1 MKYLNFDVEAF
12 QYQKNDTKESF
23 RVRVA
28 GSPVGEMRPNE
39 AEEVVVPQDFRLRLS
54 FLEDRDLTTPE
65 LIELGIMLGQL
76 LLPGRARGF
85 LDRSRERLKE
95 DQGLRIRLKLD
106 TYALANLPWEFSY
119 IPDADTPASQRSL
132 EGFLVL
138 DRRLSLV
145 RYEMLSQGL
154 ADLEPGKQETLRM
167 AVILAN
173 PSDPSFPP
181 LDLTSEQQ
189 IIEQALKGVSQ
200 INAQFYPNATVE
212 TLHEAITTGAN
223 VFHFAGHGSFQADME
238 SSYGSNEGK
247 GYIVLVGD
255 KGEERLFSSTNL
267 ALILRGRDVR
277 LVVLGACEGG
287 RRDGVNAW
295 SGVVPAL
302 TRAGIPAV
310 IGMQYKI
317 ADTSAITFSRNF
329 YRTLAAHQS
338 IDEAVTAGR
347 LAILTGSSE
356 EVEFDW
362 GVPVLYL
369 RADEEEGILFPAATD
384 GQPTTVKPDVIATG
398 GTTPTAPPSDN
409 VDSRALR
416 TKMIEF
422 FNRED
427 LELLCADVEAD
438 LRQNGIGEIV
448 NLEIV
453 GGSGIPAI
461 VLNLI
466 KHMERR
472 RLLPYLVKAVR
483 SARPGVI

>member
-1 MKYLNFDVEAF
+1 MRV
-12 QYQKNDTKESF
+12 SF
-23 RVRVA
+23 
-28 GSPVGEMRPNE
+28 SLVGEQGPNE

-54 FLEDRDLTTPE
+54 FLENGDLSMPE

-76 LLPGRARGF
+76 LLPERARVF
-85 LDRSRERLKE
+85 LDRSRARLKE
-95 DQGLRIRLKLD
+95 NEGLRIRLKLD

-154 ADLEPGKQETLRM
+154 AKLEPGKEETLRM

-173 PSDPSFPP
+173 PSNPSFPP
-181 LDLTSEQQ
+181 LDLTSEQH
-189 IIEQALKGVSQ
+189 IIEDALKGISQ
-200 INAQFYPNATVE
+200 IKPQFYPNATVE
-212 TLHEAITTGAN
+212 TLEDAITTGAN
-223 VFHFAGHGSFQADME
+223 VFHFAGHGSFHADME
-238 SSYGSNEGK
+238 SSYGSAEAK

-255 KGEERLFSSTNL
+255 NGEELLFSSTLL
-267 ALILRGRDVR
+267 ALTLKGKDVR

-295 SGVVPAL
+295 TGVVPAL

-317 ADTSAITFSRNF
+317 ADKSAIAFSRNF

-347 LAILTGSSE
+347 LAILTRSSE
-356 EVEFDW
+356 DEFDW
-362 GVPVLYL
+362 AVPVLYL
-369 RADEEEGILFPAATD
+369 RADEEQGILFPSPSGD
-384 GQPTTVKPDVIATG
+384 QPPIDEPDTTL
-398 GTTPTAPPSDN
+398 TTPKTSPPLDK

-416 TKMIEF
+416 TAMIQA

-427 LELLCADVEAD
+427 LEALCSDVEAD
-438 LRQNGIGEIV
+438 LRQDGIAEIV

-453 GGSGIPAI
+453 GGSGISAI

-483 SARPGVI
+483 TARPGLI

>member
-1 MKYLNFDVEAF
+1 MKYLNLDLEAS

-39 AEEVVVPQDFRLRLS
+39 AEEVVVPQDLRLRLS
-54 FLEDRDLTTPE
+54 FLEERDLTTPE
-65 LIELGIMLGQL
+65 LIELGMMLGQL
-76 LLPGRARGF
+76 LLPARARIF
-85 LDRSRERLKE
+85 LDRSRASLTA

-119 IPDADTPASQRSL
+119 IPDADTPSSQRSL

-145 RYEMLSQGL
+145 RYEMLSQGM
-154 ADLEPGKQETLRM
+154 ANLEPGKQETLRM

-173 PSDPSFPP
+173 PSGDPSFPP

-212 TLHEAITTGAN
+212 TLHDAINTGAN
-223 VFHFAGHGSFQADME
+223 VFHFAGHGSFQADMG
-238 SSYGSNEGK
+238 SPYGSAEGT

-255 KGEERLFSSTNL
+255 KGKERLFSSTNL
-267 ALILRGRDVR
+267 ELILRGRDVR

-295 SGVVPAL
+295 TGVVPAL

-329 YRTLAAHQS
+329 YRALAAHQS
-338 IDEAVTAGR
+338 IDEALTAGR

-384 GQPTTVKPDVIATG
+384 GQPATVKPDVTSTG
-398 GTTPTAPPSDN
+398 GTTKTPPPSDN
-409 VDSRALR
+409 VDPRALR
-416 TKMIEF
+416 TKMIES

-427 LELLCADVEAD
+427 LQVLCADVE
-438 LRQNGIGEIV
+438 EICV
-448 NLEIV
+448 KTV
-453 GGSGIPAI
+453 S
-461 VLNLI
+461 LNW
-466 KHMERR
+466 
-472 RLLPYLVKAVR
+472 
-483 SARPGVI
+483 

>member
-1 MKYLNFDVEAF
+1 MKYLNFDLEAF

-28 GSPVGEMRPNE
+28 DSPVGEQRLNE

-54 FLEDRDLTTPE
+54 FLENRDLSTPE

-76 LLPGRARGF
+76 LLPPRARVF
-85 LDRSRERLKE
+85 LDRSRERLTE

-119 IPDADTPASQRSL
+119 IPDADTPPSQRSL

-154 ADLEPGKQETLRM
+154 SKLEPGLETLRM

-173 PSDPSFPP
+173 PSNPSFPP
-181 LDLTSEQQ
+181 LDLTSEQH
-189 IIEQALKGVSQ
+189 IIEDALKGISQ
-200 INAQFYPNATVE
+200 IKPQFYPNATVE
-212 TLHEAITTGAN
+212 TLEDAITAGAN
-223 VFHFAGHGSFQADME
+223 VLHFAGHGSFHADME
-238 SSYGSNEGK
+238 SSYGSTEGK

-255 KGEERLFSSTNL
+255 NGEELLFSSTLL
-267 ALILRGRDVR
+267 ALTLKGKDVR

-295 SGVVPAL
+295 TGVVPAL

-317 ADTSAITFSRNF
+317 GDKSAIAFSRNF

-338 IDEAVTAGR
+338 IDEALTAGR
-347 LAILTGSSE
+347 LAILNRSLE
-356 EVEFDW
+356 DEFDW
-362 GVPVLYL
+362 AVPVLYL
-369 RADEEEGILFPAATD
+369 RADEEQGILFPAPNND
-384 GQPTTVKPDVIATG
+384 QPIPDKPDPTLPIN
-398 GTTPTAPPSDN
+398 TPKTSPSDN
-409 VDSRALR
+409 VDKRALR
-416 TKMIEF
+416 TAILQSF
-422 FNRED
+422 SRED
-427 LELLCADVEAD
+427 LDLLCADIEAD
-438 LRQNGIGEIV
+438 LHQNGINEMV

-453 GGSGIPAI
+453 GGNGQTAV

-472 RLLPYLVKAVR
+472 GLLSYLVKAVR
-483 SARPGVI
+483 NARPGLI

>member
-1 MKYLNFDVEAF
+1 MKYLNLDLEAS

-39 AEEVVVPQDFRLRLS
+39 AEEVVVPQDLRLRLS

-76 LLPGRARGF
+76 LLPARARVF
-85 LDRSRERLKE
+85 LDRSRERLKD

-119 IPDADTPASQRSL
+119 IPDADTPSSQRSL

-154 ADLEPGKQETLRM
+154 ANLEPGKQETLRM

-189 IIEQALKGVSQ
+189 IIEQALKGISQ
-200 INAQFYPNATVE
+200 INAQFYSNATVE

-223 VFHFAGHGSFQADME
+223 VFHFAGHGSFQADMG
-238 SSYGSNEGK
+238 SPYGSTEM

-255 KGEERLFSSTNL
+255 NGKERLFSSTNL

-295 SGVVPAL
+295 TGVVPAL

-317 ADTSAITFSRNF
+317 ADTNAITFSRNF
-329 YRTLAAHQS
+329 YRALAAHQS
-338 IDEAVTAGR
+338 IDEALTAGR

-384 GQPTTVKPDVIATG
+384 SQPTTVKPDVISTG
-398 GTTPTAPPSDN
+398 GTTKTPSPSDN
-409 VDSRALR
+409 VDPRALR
-416 TKMIEF
+416 TKMIES

-438 LRQNGIGEIV
+438 LRQNGIAELV
-448 NLEIV
+448 NLEMV

-483 SARPGVI
+483 SARPGLI

>member
-1 MKYLNFDVEAF
+1 MKYLNFDLEAF
-12 QYQKNDTKESF
+12 QYQKNETKESF

-28 GSPVGEMRPNE
+28 DSPVGEQPLNA

-54 FLEDRDLTTPE
+54 FLENRDLSSPE
-65 LIELGIMLGQL
+65 LIELGIMLGDL
-76 LLPGRARGF
+76 LLPARARALLG
-85 LDRSRERLKE
+85 RSRERLIT

-106 TYALANLPWEFSY
+106 TYALANLPWEFAY
-119 IPDADTPASQRSL
+119 LPDPDTPASQRGM

-154 ADLEPGKQETLRM
+154 ANLEPGKQETLKM

-173 PSDPSFPP
+173 PSDSSFPP
-181 LDLTSEQQ
+181 LDLTTEQQ
-189 IIEQALKGVSQ
+189 IIEKALKGISQ

-223 VFHFAGHGSFQADME
+223 VFHFAGHGSFHADMG
-238 SSYGSNEGK
+238 SAYGSTEGT
-247 GYIVLVGD
+247 GYIVLVDDNG
-255 KGEERLFSSTNL
+255 KERLFSSTNL
-267 ALILRGRDVR
+267 ALSLRGRDVR

-295 SGVVPAL
+295 TGVVPAL

-310 IGMQYKI
+310 IGMQYKV
-317 ADTSAITFSRNF
+317 ADTNAITFSRNF
-329 YRTLAAHQS
+329 YRALAAHQS

-356 EVEFDW
+356 ETEFDW
-362 GVPVLYL
+362 AVPVLYL
-369 RADEEEGILFPAATD
+369 RADEEQGILFPAATD
-384 GQPTTVKPDVIATG
+384 GEQTADKPDATSPG
-398 GTTPTAPPSDN
+398 STTKTPPPSDT
-409 VDSRALR
+409 VDPRALR
-416 TKMIEF
+416 TAMIPA

-427 LELLCADVEAD
+427 LEILCADVEAD
-438 LRQNGIGEIV
+438 LRENGIAELV

-453 GGSGIPAI
+453 GGSGTPAI

-472 RLLPYLVKAVR
+472 KLLPYLVKAVR
-483 SARPGVI
+483 NARPGLI